1 MNANDMI
8 ALAQRTLAIEQEALG
23 ECAAR
28 IDAQFARAVQIC
40 LACTGRIVVTGMG
53 KSGHV
58 GHKIAATLASTG
70 SPAFFVHPA
79 RPATAI

>member
-53 KSGHV
+53 KSQPRRFRHADRRRCGA
-58 GHKIAATLASTG
+58 GY
-70 SPAFFVHPA
+70 F
-79 RPATAI
+79 

>member
-28 IDAQFARAVQIC
+28 IDA
-40 LACTGRIVVTGMG
+40 
-53 KSGHV
+53 
-58 GHKIAATLASTG
+58 
-70 SPAFFVHPA
+70 
-79 RPATAI
+79 